1 MIYGGAGL
9 CLAGLKL
16 LQALGV
22 TKKNLVPCDKIVTA
36 IGGSEISCLGWLP
49 IIFKIHDNIIIQPL
63 YTCDKADKLY
73 FSRKGC
79 LKTNMLPAL
88 FPFPM
93 LSKEQESV
101 QSVLVD
107 SPSVPN
113 HQDMSQIV
121 NQNMSHML
129 KPVRTIYVTMD
140 TILWEQR
147 EQAKCWKEVNQM
159 KLVKFMLQNSADRIQ

>member
-1 MIYGGAGL
+1 MSCWIEITTN
-9 CLAGLKL
+9 
-16 LQALGV
+16 LGV
-22 TKKNLVPCDKIVTA
+22 TKKNLVPCNKIVTA

-49 IIFKIHDNIIIQPL
+49 ITFKIHDNIITQTF

-107 SPSVPN
+107 LPSGPN
-113 HQDMSQIV
+113 HQDMFQIV

-147 EQAKCWKEVNQM
+147 EQVSVGKK
-159 KLVKFMLQNSADRIQ
+159 SIR